1 MTLGLGA
8 TRRKRPIVPEWI
20 DGYAKGA
27 LTELELDVKV
37 TGLGYIYDDF
47 DSVDDWVNVHGRLR
61 TTGGAT
67 SDVYGPD
74 LGYAAGYHKTQLLTD
89 NCRAKVTIQSESIL
103 YGQSRVWICGD
114 NRMTRYYGLAIGKSL
129 LSSYIVILRGKSS
142 ISVDTY
148 ENTNVT
154 LSSGDE
160 FEIWYDRPNSTV
172 RVYQNG
178 SEIASKYFP
187 PNDIPHGPGNRWCG
201 VVMATDWL
209 VDLGPNFDDF
219 TAWDVAAPL
228 PDIYDPVDQKVLNS
242 HWVTVS
248 GEAEVHTWLA
258 FPRTIGPES
267 AGHTTA
273 ALRWDTQIST
283 DSVKVVV
290 TLHRFGVGK
299 YNIAVCSNTGMTN
312 WLGVQFDATTDKIA
326 IVTGSGP
333 TTVTSRINTD
343 HIVVQ
348 PIIPQI
354 GWYWTHNTHYEPVRT
369 GMQYTIQ
376 YDYTPNVIKV
386 FKGNNL
392 GTPLLEWEDAADVVS
407 HGSGHRYVAQSWVAG
422 LLTPG
427 VEPMAFEAFAVTAD
441 QPLP

>member
-1 MTLGLGA
+1 MIGLQD
-8 TRRKRPIVPEWI
+8 TRRRRPVTPDWLP
-20 DGYAKGA
+20 GYAKGISIG
-27 LTELELDVKV
+27 LELDVKV

-47 DSVDDWVNVHGRLR
+47 NNVDDWVNVHGALR
-61 TTGGAT
+61 VTGGAT

-103 YGQSRVWICGD
+103 YGQSRIWICGD
-114 NRMTRYYGLAIGKSL
+114 NRMSRYYGLAIGKSTT
-129 LSSYIVILRGKSS
+129 SSYIVILRGKSS
-142 ISVDTY
+142 ISVDSY

-172 RVYQNG
+172 RAYQNG
-178 SEIASKYFP
+178 SEIASHYFP

-201 VVMATDWL
+201 VAMATDWL

-219 TAWDVAAPL
+219 EAWDVAAPL
-228 PDIYDPVDQKVLNS
+228 PTVYDPVDSSTVNA
-242 HWVTVS
+242 HWDVIDGAVETHPWP
-248 GEAEVHTWLA
+248 AW
-258 FPRTIGPES
+258 PRTLGPQKAS
-267 AGHTTA
+267 HTTA
-273 ALRWDTQIST
+273 GVLWDTQMST
-283 DSVKVVV
+283 DSVKVIT
-290 TLHRFGVGK
+290 TLHRFGSGK
-299 YNIAVCSNTGMTN
+299 YNVVLCSNSDMTN
-312 WLGVQFDATTDKIA
+312 WLGVQFDASTNKIA

-333 TTVTSRINTD
+333 TTVTSRVNTD
-343 HIVVQ
+343 HIIVI

-354 GWYWTHNTHYEPVRT
+354 GWNWVVNTHYSRVRT

-376 YDYTPNVIKV
+376 YDHPTKTISV

-392 GTPLLEWEDAADVVS
+392 GTALLSWTDSGNVVS
-407 HGSGHRYVAQSWVAG
+407 HGSGHRYVGQSWSAA
-422 LLTPG
+422 LLTTG
-427 VEPMAFEAFAVTAD
+427 VEPMAFEAYDVTAD